1 MAGLLSDLKEG
12 LGKLFK
18 KKNEESVAVQQTVN
32 IRIEKMKSFE
42 DVDRIASLLQEGNV
56 VFLMSQIRDMEEY
69 KKSIEK
75 LKQSCTEING
85 DIVGVGED
93 NLLIVPSFA
102 KIVR

>member
-1 MAGLLSDLKEG
+1 MSGLLFDLKEG

-18 KKNEESVAVQQTVN
+18 KKEEEPVQQQSVN
-32 IRIEKMKSFE
+32 IRIEKMKSFQ
-42 DVDRIASLLQEGNV
+42 DVDRIASLLQEGNI
-56 VFLMSQIRDMEEY
+56 VFLMAQINDVEEY

-93 NLLIVPSFA
+93 NLLIVPKFA
-102 KIVR
+102 RIIR